1 MVKASD
7 SKLAADAVDIAEQV
21 QMIQVYALWA
31 ERVDS
36 GKHPWLWEV
45 ESDKT
50 ELVKKLCDKYLNEVS
65 NGRLMFHR
73 T

>member
-21 QMIQVYALWA
+21 QMLQVYALWA

-50 ELVKKLCDKYLNEVS
+50 ELVTKLCDTYLNEVS
-65 NGRLMFHR
+65 NGRFMDHR